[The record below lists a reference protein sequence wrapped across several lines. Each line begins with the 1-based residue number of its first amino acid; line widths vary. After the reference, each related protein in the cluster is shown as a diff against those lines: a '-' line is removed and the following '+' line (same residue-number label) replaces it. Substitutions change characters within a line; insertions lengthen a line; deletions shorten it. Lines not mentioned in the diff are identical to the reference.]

1 MCWATARNFRVW
13 WKALS
18 YRTGIQQNWSVLN
31 PNTRTTPRIVM
42 DRVPPNKKFG
52 YSSNR
57 NWLNGM
63 GWGIAIRL
71 RKLSGSWRKV
81 LSGRLKLGLWKARPK
96 SLSIFFAEFLKFSN
110 IAIDFCFYIILFCI
124 WNCFVKRKM
133 MQNAL
138 ILNILI

>member
-1 MCWATARNFRVW
+1 
-13 WKALS
+13 
-18 YRTGIQQNWSVLN
+18 
-31 PNTRTTPRIVM
+31 M

-57 NWLNGM
+57 SWLNGM

-81 LSGRLKLGLWKARPK
+81 LSGRLKLGLWKALPK

-124 WNCFVKRKM
+124 WNCFVKKK
-133 MQNAL
+133 NDAECTYIEYLNL
-138 ILNILI
+138 IVTLQLKIILDYKYHNIFFQKFFSIFFKKI